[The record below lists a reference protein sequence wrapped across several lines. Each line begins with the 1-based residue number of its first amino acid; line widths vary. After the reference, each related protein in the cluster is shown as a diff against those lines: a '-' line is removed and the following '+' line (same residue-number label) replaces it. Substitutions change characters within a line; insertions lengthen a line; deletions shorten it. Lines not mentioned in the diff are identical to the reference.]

1 MVEAIAVEL
10 SKLLAALLLSLITLS
25 FINLSFITLVS
36 VVFLA
41 YLISIF
47 RCVYENGD
55 LM

>member
-10 SKLLAALLLSLITLS
+10 SKLLAVLL
-25 FINLSFITLVS
+25 LSFITLVS

-41 YLISIF
+41 HLISIF

>member
-10 SKLLAALLLSLITLS
+10 SKLLAALL
-25 FINLSFITLVS
+25 SFITLIS

-41 YLISIF
+41 HLISIF